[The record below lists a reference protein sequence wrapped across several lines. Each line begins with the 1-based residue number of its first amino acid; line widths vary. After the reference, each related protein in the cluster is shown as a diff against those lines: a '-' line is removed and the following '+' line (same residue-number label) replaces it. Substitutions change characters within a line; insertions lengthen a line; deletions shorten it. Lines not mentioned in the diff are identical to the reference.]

1 MEAANRLPLFWNS
14 LPKAV
19 LHTLAHRGTRW
30 LWAPPAFAAPS
41 TTGAKHDGEAGLT
54 GVGDVVLAST
64 ACLCPGSTGW
74 GQGSHAVT
82 STTLGPGPPPCTATT
97 STSTHVHCKHQNG
110 HLVYIHCRSL
120 LMSRCNAPFVLHD
133 TSGSMEKERE
143 QQGLPGVLCL
153 SLPRSRG
160 ERRLDARCL
169 VSRQACFSSMV
180 TIPPAK
186 LLSLSDDCHTPFLQL
201 NQEEGPSPS
210 SHLEVNPD
218 ALHYQRPSSV
228 FCKGFPFS
236 SPYPTKKQGLS
247 FTSGQTYL
255 HVDCSR
261 IQPRRLKSCK
271 KGAGDTNWDLP
282 ARWELT
288 VTQPWGN
295 PQHRHEFFPTN
306 TQQASQLPGKLLQLL
321 AKGQLGLNLLEVN
334 LLDLA
339 QSGFKPGCGSGAIQV
354 ALMDEALLSAG
365 RGHPSILILL
375 DFSTNHEILLSCLT
389 GGRSPG

>member
-1 MEAANRLPLFWNS
+1 M
-14 LPKAV
+14 
-19 LHTLAHRGTRW
+19 
-30 LWAPPAFAAPS
+30 
-41 TTGAKHDGEAGLT
+41 
-54 GVGDVVLAST
+54 VLAST

-74 GQGSHAVT
+74 GQGSHTAT
-82 STTLGPGPPPCTATT
+82 ITTLGPEPPPCAATT
-97 STSTHVHCKHQNG
+97 STNTYTCCKHQNG
-110 HLVYIHCRSL
+110 HLVYIHCRREFAYEWIQRPL
-120 LMSRCNAPFVLHD
+120 RAPQHLRKHGKRAR
-133 TSGSMEKERE
+133 TARRARG
-143 QQGLPGVLCL
+143 PL
-153 SLPRSRG
+153 SLPSQEQRRG
-160 ERRLDARCL
+160 EAGCEELGGHTSL
-169 VSRQACFSSMV
+169 FLQHGLNSSSKAAQPFWWLPS
-180 TIPPAK
+180 PPI
-186 LLSLSDDCHTPFLQL
+186 LLSYNLTKKREPALPHTWKSTQ
-201 NQEEGPSPS
+201 
-210 SHLEVNPD
+210 
-218 ALHYQRPSSV
+218 LHYIIQRPSSV
-228 FCKGFPFS
+228 FCKGFPFP
-236 SPYPTKKQGLS
+236 SPYPTKNQGLS

-282 ARWELT
+282 AHWELT
-288 VTQPWGN
+288 VIQPWGN

-334 LLDLA
+334 LLDPA

>member
-1 MEAANRLPLFWNS
+1 MPPSCSMTPQEAWKKSENS
-14 LPKAV
+14 KA
-19 LHTLAHRGTRW
+19 
-30 LWAPPAFAAPS
+30 
-41 TTGAKHDGEAGLT
+41 
-54 GVGDVVLAST
+54 
-64 ACLCPGSTGW
+64 C
-74 GQGSHAVT
+74 QGSSV
-82 STTLGPGPPPCTATT
+82 SPFPGA
-97 STSTHVHCKHQNG
+97 
-110 HLVYIHCRSL
+110 
-120 LMSRCNAPFVLHD
+120 
-133 TSGSMEKERE
+133 EERGGWM
-143 QQGLPGVLCL
+143 QGAWWA
-153 SLPRSRG
+153 
-160 ERRLDARCL
+160 DKL
-169 VSRQACFSSMV
+169 VS
-180 TIPPAK
+180 PAWSQFLQQSCSAFLMTAI
-186 LLSLSDDCHTPFLQL
+186 LLSYNLTKRRDPALPHTWKSTQM
-201 NQEEGPSPS
+201 
-210 SHLEVNPD
+210 
-218 ALHYQRPSSV
+218 HYIIQRPSSV